1 MRILR
6 ILLLLLCLNVAALA
20 MATKPSGTIVAVD
33 GKNYYLHTV
42 KRGDTLYSLSKSY
55 GVTTQDIIDCNQ
67 DLRSAV
73 LKADSKL
80 LIPFKQ
86 DEAIAQPEDGELQEP
101 KQPEE
106 GELQEP
112 KQPKTNEEFLI
123 HTIKSGDTLYSI
135 ASKYKISMATLEE
148 DNPEIVAKHLTIGSE
163 IKVRRAE
170 MGYASKREL
179 EKERRN
185 RELAS
190 AEQLAKNE
198 HMVKPG
204 ETLYYLSRRYGISED
219 ELLLLNNIESY
230 RDIKAGMKI
239 IIAPAT
245 ESEVVEDVATTELV
259 EDEAQF
265 SEDGGEVVAVRDS
278 LFVIEPLD
286 KYSTLKM
293 ALMLPFHAR
302 ERANSNYVDF
312 YKGVLLAL
320 SELKSEGISVDLS
333 VFDTKNSAAGVQ
345 SIVDTH
351 PELADVNLIVGPVH
365 EVELKTLV
373 PYAEENNIV
382 VVSPLADLSSVSS
395 PLLFQMQADSNNKYD
410 KLAGLMAADREVIV
424 IYAGEND
431 VEYLAEI
438 EAQMNGRESL
448 KLNFVFNRESF
459 FYNRNADGSNGGLVD
474 AEALMRTASN
484 KTYVVVA
491 SKETDVDRILTT
503 LSSLRASIGGRSL
516 SYGEY
521 VVIGNRK
528 WQNMKNIDSQSF
540 FKNNVVFFVPYHAK
554 RNEVELRQFD
564 SRYIE
569 NYGTLPTMFSYRGYD
584 AAMIFCRKM
593 FTGIDSSIE
602 QESFKPLLTTYRFKK
617 QEDGGY
623 VNTEWT
629 REAYKS
635 NFTINVE

>member
-6 ILLLLLCLNVAALA
+6 ILLVLLCLNVAAAA
-20 MATKPSGTIVAVD
+20 MASKPSGTIVAVD

-55 GVTTQDIIDCNQ
+55 GVTTQDIIDCNK

-73 LKADSKL
+73 LKADSKV

-86 DEAIAQPEDGELQEP
+86 DEASVQPVVSQSQEP
-101 KQPEE
+101 E
-106 GELQEP
+106 
-112 KQPKTNEEFLI
+112 QPKMNEEYLI
-123 HTIKSGDTLYSI
+123 HTIESGDTLYSI

-148 DNPEIVAKHLTIGSE
+148 DNPEIVAEQLAIGAE
-163 IKVRRAE
+163 LKVRRAE

-179 EKERRN
+179 EKERRS
-185 RELAS
+185 REVVS
-190 AEQLAKNE
+190 AEKLSENE
-198 HMVKPG
+198 HIVKPG
-204 ETLYYLSRRYGISED
+204 ETLYYLSRRYGISEE
-219 ELLLLNNIESY
+219 ELLLLNNIENY
-230 RDIKAGMKI
+230 RDIKAGMKL
-239 IIAPAT
+239 IIAPAS
-245 ESEVVEDVATTELV
+245 ESEVVVVAVTELV
-259 EDEAQF
+259 EGEAQF
-265 SEDGGEVVAVRDS
+265 SEDDGEVVAVRDS
-278 LFVIEPLD
+278 LLVVEPLD

-302 ERANSNYVDF
+302 EKANSNYADF

-320 SELKSEGISVDLS
+320 SELKREGISVDLS
-333 VFDTKNSAAGVQ
+333 VFDTKNSVAGVQ
-345 SIVDTH
+345 SIVEEH

-365 EVELKTLV
+365 EAELKVLM

-395 PLLFQMQADSNNKYD
+395 PLLFQMQADGNNKYD
-410 KLAGLMAADREVIV
+410 KMTDLMAADREVII

-431 VEYLAEI
+431 AEYLAEVK
-438 EAQMNGRESL
+438 AQISESTPRE
-448 KLNFVFNRESF
+448 LNFVFNRESF
-459 FYNRNADGSNGGLVD
+459 FYNRNADGSNGSLVD

-540 FKNNVVFFVPYHAK
+540 FKNNVVFLVPYHAK

-564 SRYIE
+564 SLYIE

-593 FTGIDSSIE
+593 FTGIDLSIE

-617 QEDGGY
+617 QKDGGY

>member
-6 ILLLLLCLNVAALA
+6 ILLVLLCLNVAAAA
-20 MATKPSGTIVAVD
+20 MASKPSGTIVAVD

-55 GVTTQDIIDCNQ
+55 GVTTQDIIDCNK

-73 LKADSKL
+73 LKADSKV

-86 DEAIAQPEDGELQEP
+86 DEASVQPVVRQSQEP
-101 KQPEE
+101 E
-106 GELQEP
+106 
-112 KQPKTNEEFLI
+112 QPKMNEEYLI
-123 HTIKSGDTLYSI
+123 HTIESGDTLYSI

-148 DNPEIVAKHLTIGSE
+148 DNPEIVAEQLAIGAE
-163 IKVRRAE
+163 LKVRRAE

-179 EKERRN
+179 EKERRS
-185 RELAS
+185 REVVS
-190 AEQLAKNE
+190 AEKLSENE
-198 HMVKPG
+198 HIVKPG
-204 ETLYYLSRRYGISED
+204 ETLYYLSRRYGISEE
-219 ELLLLNNIESY
+219 ELLLLNNIENY
-230 RDIKAGMKI
+230 RDIKAGMKL
-239 IIAPAT
+239 IIAPAS
-245 ESEVVEDVATTELV
+245 ESEVVEVAVTELV
-259 EDEAQF
+259 EGEAQF
-265 SEDGGEVVAVRDS
+265 SEDDGEVVAVRDS
-278 LFVIEPLD
+278 LLVVEPLD

-320 SELKSEGISVDLS
+320 SELKREGISVDLS

-365 EVELKTLV
+365 EAELKVLM

-395 PLLFQMQADSNNKYD
+395 PLLFQMQADGNNKYD
-410 KLAGLMAADREVIV
+410 KMTDLMAADREVII

-431 VEYLAEI
+431 AEYLAEVK
-438 EAQMNGRESL
+438 AQISESTPRE
-448 KLNFVFNRESF
+448 LNFVFNRESF
-459 FYNRNADGSNGGLVD
+459 FYNRNADGSNGSLVD

-540 FKNNVVFFVPYHAK
+540 FKNNVVFLVPYHAK

-564 SRYIE
+564 SLYIE

-593 FTGIDSSIE
+593 FTGIDLSIE
-602 QESFKPLLTTYRFKK
+602 YESFKPLLTTYRFKK
-617 QEDGGY
+617 QKDGGY

>member
-6 ILLLLLCLNVAALA
+6 ILLVLLCLNVAAAA
-20 MATKPSGTIVAVD
+20 MASKPSGTIVAVD

-55 GVTTQDIIDCNQ
+55 GVTTQDIIDCNK

-73 LKADSKL
+73 LKADSKV

-86 DEAIAQPEDGELQEP
+86 YEASVQPVVGQSQEP
-101 KQPEE
+101 E
-106 GELQEP
+106 
-112 KQPKTNEEFLI
+112 QPKMNEEYLI
-123 HTIKSGDTLYSI
+123 HTIESGDTLYSI

-148 DNPEIVAKHLTIGSE
+148 DNPEIVAEQLAIGAE
-163 IKVRRAE
+163 LKVRRAE

-179 EKERRN
+179 EKERRS
-185 RELAS
+185 REVVS
-190 AEQLAKNE
+190 AEKLSENE
-198 HMVKPG
+198 HIVKPG
-204 ETLYYLSRRYGISED
+204 ETLYYLSRRYGISEE
-219 ELLLLNNIESY
+219 ELLLLNNIENY
-230 RDIKAGMKI
+230 RDIKAGMKL
-239 IIAPAT
+239 IIAPAS
-245 ESEVVEDVATTELV
+245 ESEVVVEVAVTELV
-259 EDEAQF
+259 EGEAQF
-265 SEDGGEVVAVRDS
+265 SEDDGEVVAVRDS
-278 LFVIEPLD
+278 LLVVEPLD

-302 ERANSNYVDF
+302 EKANSNYADF

-333 VFDTKNSAAGVQ
+333 VFDTKNSVAGVQ
-345 SIVDTH
+345 SIVEEH

-365 EVELKTLV
+365 EAELKVLM

-395 PLLFQMQADSNNKYD
+395 PLLFQMQADGNNKYD
-410 KLAGLMAADREVIV
+410 KMTDLMAADREVII

-431 VEYLAEI
+431 AEYLAEVK
-438 EAQMNGRESL
+438 AQMNGRESL

-459 FYNRNADGSNGGLVD
+459 FYNRNADGSNGSLVD

-540 FKNNVVFFVPYHAK
+540 FKNNVVFLVPYHAK

-564 SRYIE
+564 SLYIE

-593 FTGIDSSIE
+593 FTGIDLSIE
-602 QESFKPLLTTYRFKK
+602 YESFKPLLTTYRFKK
-617 QEDGGY
+617 QKDGGY

>member
-6 ILLLLLCLNVAALA
+6 ILLVLLCLNVAAAA
-20 MATKPSGTIVAVD
+20 MASKPSGTIVAVD

-55 GVTTQDIIDCNQ
+55 GVTTQDIIDCNK

-73 LKADSKL
+73 LKADSKV

-86 DEAIAQPEDGELQEP
+86 DEASVQPVVSQSQEP
-101 KQPEE
+101 E
-106 GELQEP
+106 
-112 KQPKTNEEFLI
+112 QPKMNEEYLI
-123 HTIKSGDTLYSI
+123 HTIESGDTLYSI

-148 DNPEIVAKHLTIGSE
+148 DNPEIVAEQLAIGAE
-163 IKVRRAE
+163 LKVRRAE

-179 EKERRN
+179 EKERRS
-185 RELAS
+185 REVVS
-190 AEQLAKNE
+190 AEKLSENE
-198 HMVKPG
+198 HIVKPG
-204 ETLYYLSRRYGISED
+204 ETLYYLSRRYGISEE
-219 ELLLLNNIESY
+219 ELLLLNNIENY
-230 RDIKAGMKI
+230 RDIKAGMKL
-239 IIAPAT
+239 IIAPAS
-245 ESEVVEDVATTELV
+245 ESEVVEEVAVTELV
-259 EDEAQF
+259 EGEAQF
-265 SEDGGEVVAVRDS
+265 SEDDGEVVAVRDS

-302 ERANSNYVDF
+302 EKANSNYADF

-365 EVELKTLV
+365 EAELKVLM

-395 PLLFQMQADSNNKYD
+395 PLLFQMQADGNNKYD
-410 KLAGLMAADREVIV
+410 KMTDLMAADREVIV

-431 VEYLAEI
+431 AEYLAEVK
-438 EAQMNGRESL
+438 AQISESTPRE
-448 KLNFVFNRESF
+448 LNFVFNRESF
-459 FYNRNADGSNGGLVD
+459 FYNRNADGSNGSLVD

-540 FKNNVVFFVPYHAK
+540 FKNNVVFLVPYHAK

-564 SRYIE
+564 SLYIE

-593 FTGIDSSIE
+593 FTGIDLSIE
-602 QESFKPLLTTYRFKK
+602 QESFKPLLTIYRFKK
-617 QEDGGY
+617 QKDGGY